1 VKGMIR
7 TPQQIKVLLEPGA
20 FLNEKILLDRP
31 GLNYEGAN
39 KWHWDKKLPGEYRCI
54 FLSWI

>member
-1 VKGMIR
+1 MIR